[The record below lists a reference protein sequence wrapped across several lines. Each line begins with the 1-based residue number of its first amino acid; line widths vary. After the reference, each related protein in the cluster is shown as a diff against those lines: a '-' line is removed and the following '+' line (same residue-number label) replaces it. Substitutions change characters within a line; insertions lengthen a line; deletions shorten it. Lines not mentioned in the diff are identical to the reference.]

1 MCEALVGLEDVTDE
15 GGRRDHGEDAGDRVE
30 DGDQLLEA
38 FERREVVRLEE
49 LLEVDGA
56 VEQEQSLPGFGRL
69 NHRVASNS

>member
-1 MCEALVGLEDVTDE
+1 M
-15 GGRRDHGEDAGDRVE
+15 E

-69 NHRVASNS
+69 NHRVASNSLLVFVTVITDSTVR